1 MFRQRKER
9 LVFLKAHET
18 CVRENKKRHERDKR
32 YVFVKTKET

>member
-18 CVRENKKRHERDKR
+18 CVRENKRDM
-32 YVFVKTKET
+32 KEIRDMCS